1 MSVSLVDGHIDS
13 VSTWDDLSIQI
24 ARLIKENERLKA
36 EKQQLVNENVNLKIE
51 LRKYQ
56 KSHLEYGLISEGRP
70 E

>member
-1 MSVSLVDGHIDS
+1 MDVN
-13 VSTWDDLSIQI
+13 TWDDLSIQI

-56 KSHLEYGLISEGRP
+56 KSHLECGLISEGRP